1 MQKDATESI
10 QSPVF
15 DNVDRKISQVILAQQ
30 ELVEATEHCDNH
42 DTEII
47 RALTGIEEF
56 EAKLS
61 VDEDTGYEVFTSK
74 LDEQCEREIPIF
86 LDDRDYLI
94 PSQVTRNTEEAEV
107 IICSLINVALC
118 IISHLNNSYNSY

>member
-1 MQKDATESI
+1 MQRDATELI

-15 DNVDRKISQVILAQQ
+15 DNVDRKTTQVILAQK
-30 ELVEATEHCDNH
+30 ELVEETEHCDNL

-47 RALTGIEEF
+47 RELTKIDEF
-56 EAKLS
+56 EAKLG
-61 VDEDTGYEVFTSK
+61 VNEDTGYEVFTSK

-94 PSQVTRNTEEAEV
+94 PSQVTKSTEEAEV
-107 IICSLINVALC
+107 IIYSYTKDC
-118 IISHLNNSYNSY
+118 IMYHITVFYI